1 MLGFTSLFV
10 IVPVSFVT
18 RLISWSLAMGCNLN
32 NLTLSIFIT
41 LNKRTTMFHKLT
53 LLSKSTTHHFF
64 SSVTK
69 LAIKSSKKRKR
80 KKTLFNTIYPFQ
92 NDQIKSINVPNAG
105 AIFCTEKPEYLG
117 PIPPDE
123 HHDTRE
129 VAFVGRSNVGKS
141 TLVGALF
148 QQPQMVQIEKLKMKC
163 CNCVTL

>member
-1 MLGFTSLFV
+1 
-10 IVPVSFVT
+10 
-18 RLISWSLAMGCNLN
+18 
-32 NLTLSIFIT
+32 
-41 LNKRTTMFHKLT
+41 MFHKLT

-80 KKTLFNTIYPFQ
+80 SKKTLFNTIYPFQ

-163 CNCVTL
+163 CNCVTIIVVIIVIVNFIR

>member
-1 MLGFTSLFV
+1 MANSFSPHTFFV
-10 IVPVSFVT
+10 GIEQLDTVNFQ
-18 RLISWSLAMGCNLN
+18 I
-32 NLTLSIFIT
+32 
-41 LNKRTTMFHKLT
+41 KRSDTMFHKLT

-80 KKTLFNTIYPFQ
+80 SKKTLFNTIYPFQ
-92 NDQIKSINVPNAG
+92 NEQIKSINVPNAG

-148 QQPQMVQIEKLKMKC
+148 QQPQMVRSSKMK
-163 CNCVTL
+163 NEML

>member
-1 MLGFTSLFV
+1 
-10 IVPVSFVT
+10 
-18 RLISWSLAMGCNLN
+18 
-32 NLTLSIFIT
+32 
-41 LNKRTTMFHKLT
+41 MFHKLT

-80 KKTLFNTIYPFQ
+80 SKKTLFNTIYPFQ

-148 QQPQMVQIEKLKMKC
+148 QQPQMVRSSKMK
-163 CNCVTL
+163 NEML